1 MLVESLTTPIT
12 TSLSQDPM
20 TEAISHKNS
29 FTMTALI
36 RPYYKI
42 KEVNPNNVIRWS
54 TEILPRRFFYID
66 NLVDVYVHALKSY
79 HSNPS
84 ESIQHLKVC
93 TIINFAIKELA
104 ESLALFVGFRGEI
117 LWDESKSDGI
127 SRKQLDISNLL
138 ASGCQVNITLQQVI
152 NIIYNNFLCT
162 YQQKSTV

>member
-1 MLVESLTTPIT
+1 
-12 TSLSQDPM
+12 M

-36 RPYYKI
+36 RLYHKI
-42 KEVNPNNVIRWS
+42 KEVNPNIVIRWS
-54 TEILPRRFFYID
+54 TEILMRKFFYID

-93 TIINFAIKELA
+93 TTINFAIKELA

-117 LWDESKSDGI
+117 LWDENKSDGI
-127 SRKQLDISNLL
+127 FRKQLDISNLL
-138 ASGCQVNITLQQVI
+138 APGCQVNITLQQVI
-152 NIIYNNFLCT
+152 NIFYNNFLCT

>member
-1 MLVESLTTPIT
+1 VLVESLTTPIT

-36 RPYYKI
+36 RLSHKI
-42 KEVNPNNVIRWS
+42 KEVNANNVIRWS
-54 TEILPRRFFYID
+54 KEILPRRFFCVD
-66 NLVDVYVHALKSY
+66 NLVDLYVHALKSY
-79 HSNPS
+79 HSDPS

-93 TIINFAIKELA
+93 TTVNFAIKELA

-117 LWDESKSDGI
+117 LWDENKSDVI
-127 SRKQLDISNLL
+127 SRKQSDISNLL